1 MSALDGV
8 IAARRQEWAAAG
20 LERTIAPPPSEL
32 TMFASSDYLGLA
44 RHPRVLAAV
53 AEAAHAEGVG
63 STGSRLT
70 TGTRRAHELLEAEFA
85 DFLGYPDAVFFATGY
100 QANLSTLQLLGTP
113 DVTIFSDADNHASI
127 IDGTRLARSRVVVY
141 PHGDLAALEELLA
154 ARETPHALV
163 VSDGVF
169 SMSGEVVDLPGL
181 LGVARRHGAWVMV
194 DDAHGTGTLGA
205 TGRGVVEHAGIAPG
219 EGPELLVVTASKALG
234 GEGGVVACSAEVGGW
249 LRQRARSFVFSTAPS
264 PVTVAGVRAALAVL
278 RESPELVGRL
288 QGVVGKLGAGPAPI
302 IPVPVGDE
310 RRAVALSAALRE
322 AGFHVPAIRH
332 PTVPRG
338 AAILRLCAQ
347 ATHTDSDIDRLR
359 AALAELGA
367 G

>member
-1 MSALDGV
+1 M
-8 IAARRQEWAAAG
+8 
-20 LERTIAPPPSEL
+20 
-32 TMFASSDYLGLA
+32 
-44 RHPRVLAAV
+44 
-53 AEAAHAEGVG
+53 
-63 STGSRLT
+63 
-70 TGTRRAHELLEAEFA
+70 
-85 DFLGYPDAVFFATGY
+85 
-100 QANLSTLQLLGTP
+100 
-113 DVTIFSDADNHASI
+113 
-127 IDGTRLARSRVVVY
+127 
-141 PHGDLAALEELLA
+141 
-154 ARETPHALV
+154 
-163 VSDGVF
+163 
-169 SMSGEVVDLPGL
+169 
-181 LGVARRHGAWVMV
+181 
-194 DDAHGTGTLGA
+194 
-205 TGRGVVEHAGIAPG
+205 
-219 EGPELLVVTASKALG
+219 
-234 GEGGVVACSAEVGGW
+234 
-249 LRQRARSFVFSTAPS
+249 FSTAPS

-278 RESPELVGRL
+278 RESPELAGRL